1 MHEIKPSFSD
11 HVDCIEKQMIG
22 ATEGSAV
29 KFGLRAD
36 WSQPIIRESTELKW
50 KMEKEDNSLITQKKR
65 DLEDDFM
72 SSIAEMRKKST
83 SKLCHNCI

>member
-1 MHEIKPSFSD
+1 MRNPFYGVDFRIIGGAPYCLAPLNLYYIFDESVHEIKPSFSD

-36 WSQPIIRESTELKW
+36 
-50 KMEKEDNSLITQKKR
+50 
-65 DLEDDFM
+65 
-72 SSIAEMRKKST
+72 
-83 SKLCHNCI
+83 